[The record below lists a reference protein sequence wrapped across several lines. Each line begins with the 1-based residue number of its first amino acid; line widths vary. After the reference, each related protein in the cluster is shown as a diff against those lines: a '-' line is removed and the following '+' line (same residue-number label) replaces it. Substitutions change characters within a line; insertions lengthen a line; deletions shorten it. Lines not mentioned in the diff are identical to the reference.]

1 MNLLIMG
8 PPGAGKGTQAEIIS
22 NELGIKH
29 LSSGD
34 MLRSAVAVQS
44 ELGKR
49 AESYMKAGEL
59 VPDDL
64 MIEMILSEVQ
74 TVLESDSHVGFLL
87 DGFPRTL
94 VQAKALD
101 LSFENN
107 DVKVDR
113 IINLEVDAEEVVQ
126 RLTARRVCGDCK
138 SIFNVNQLSAVDTE
152 ICPSCGSKALIR
164 RKDDEEGVIRNRL
177 EVYSNSTFPII
188 NYYSGVH
195 LILNIDGSQEKDK
208 ITDFILGELVDAS
221 SQIAEV

>member
-8 PPGAGKGTQAEIIS
+8 PPGAGKGTQAEVIS
-22 NELGIKH
+22 SKLRVKH

-34 MLRSAVAVQS
+34 MLRAAVSDQS

-59 VPDDL
+59 VPDEL
-64 MIEMILSEVQ
+64 MIEMILAEVQ
-74 TVLESDSHVGFLL
+74 KVVESTNHAGFLL

-101 LSFENN
+101 HSFQTNN
-107 DVKVDR
+107 VSIDR
-113 IINLEVDAEEVVQ
+113 IINLEVNAEEVVQ

-138 SIFNVNQLSAVDTE
+138 SIFNVNQLSNTE
-152 ICPSCGSKALIR
+152 TQICPSCGSKALIR
-164 RKDDEEGVIRNRL
+164 RKDDEESVIRNRL

-195 LILNIDGSQEKDK
+195 SILNIDGSQEKDT
-208 ITDFILGELVDAS
+208 ITDFILGELENS
-221 SQIAEV
+221 SSRVAEV

>member
-22 NELGIKH
+22 NKLGVKH

-34 MLRSAVAVQS
+34 MLRAAVSIQS

-49 AESYMKAGEL
+49 AESFMKAGEL
-59 VPDDL
+59 VPDEL

-74 TVLESDSHVGFLL
+74 EVLESDSHAGFLL

-101 LSFENN
+101 RSFENN
-107 DVKVDR
+107 GVAIDK
-113 IINLEVDAEEVVQ
+113 IINLEVDAEQVVD

-138 SIFNVNQLSAVDTE
+138 SIFNVNQLSSLDSEV
-152 ICPSCGSKALIR
+152 CPSCGSKALIR
-164 RKDDEEGVIRNRL
+164 RKDDEESVIRNRL
-177 EVYSNSTFPII
+177 EVYFSSTFPIT
-188 NYYSGVH
+188 NYYSEVH
-195 LILNIDGSQEKDK
+195 SILNIDGSQEKDT
-208 ITDFILGELVDAS
+208 ITDFILGELEKPS
-221 SQIAEV
+221 SRVAEV

>member
-22 NELGIKH
+22 SQLEVRH

-34 MLRSAVAVQS
+34 MLRSAVALQS

-49 AESYMKAGEL
+49 AEGYMKAGEL

-64 MIEMILSEVQ
+64 MIEMILTEVQ
-74 TVLESDSHVGFLL
+74 LVLESDTHVGFLL

-101 LSFENN
+101 LSFEENG
-107 DVKVDR
+107 VHIDR
-113 IINLEVDAEEVVQ
+113 IINLEVNEEEVVQ

-138 SIFNVNQLSAVDTE
+138 SIFNVKQLSSTDTE

-177 EVYSNSTFPII
+177 SVYSNSTFPIL
-188 NYYSGVH
+188 NYYSEVH
-195 LILNIDGSQEKDK
+195 SILNIDGSQEKDT
-208 ITDFILGELVDAS
+208 ITDFILGELEKTS
-221 SQIAEV
+221 SRVAGV